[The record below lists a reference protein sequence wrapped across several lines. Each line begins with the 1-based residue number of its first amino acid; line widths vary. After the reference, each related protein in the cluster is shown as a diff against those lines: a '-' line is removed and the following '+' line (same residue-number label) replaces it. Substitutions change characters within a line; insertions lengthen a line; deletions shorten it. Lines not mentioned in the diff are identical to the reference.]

1 MSKAR
6 FFLSQIHVSLQ
17 MSASDPKRLAVRDQ
31 RDQNAFDFVFQPKML
46 NFFYHW
52 IISKCVHFVP
62 RSVSFRMS
70 SYIGR
75 ETELY
80 PPRLLTSEGI
90 FPDPMNENT
99 NYLDKYGNTVIQ

>member
-1 MSKAR
+1 
-6 FFLSQIHVSLQ
+6 
-17 MSASDPKRLAVRDQ
+17 MSASHPKRLAVRDQ

-46 NFFYHW
+46 NFL
-52 IISKCVHFVP
+52 IIGSSQNVFTLFPGV
-62 RSVSFRMS
+62 SSFRMS